1 MESNQAQAA
10 SVTSGLEEDGDDT
23 RHQRRDWLLS
33 HSHASHVTWWRVVRP
48 FLAGGCI
55 TMVILMIPVSL
66 TFDGTS
72 TNGKTNFWV
81 YVLFMEGI
89 WNLCAAI
96 NYEMIFHAAF
106 SQLGQGG
113 ATLVVPRW
121 QIWAIGY
128 LAYLMWW
135 IGSLYTGMQPYT
147 TTVTATIMPALTVLI
162 FYVAAA
168 VSLIQKGD
176 DDAADD
182 GVWVSHRT
190 PIHPLSHQLF
200 DTYCSFLLLVISSAH
215 NSVHRHK
222 RRHVRA
228 RGFFQVFRRE

>member
-1 MESNQAQAA
+1 M
-10 SVTSGLEEDGDDT
+10 EEDRNDT
-23 RHQRRDWLLS
+23 SYQRRDWLLS
-33 HSHASHVTWWRVVRP
+33 HPHASHVTWRVVRP

-66 TFDGTS
+66 RFDGTS

-89 WNLCAAI
+89 WSLTSTI

-113 ATLVVPRW
+113 ATLVVPRRK
-121 QIWAIGY
+121 ICAIGY

-135 IGSLYTGMQPYT
+135 ISSLYTDLSTDFVSLLAPLF
-147 TTVTATIMPALTVLI
+147 PALTVLI

-168 VSLIQKGD
+168 VSLIRKGD

-182 GVWVSHRT
+182 GAWVSHRT
-190 PIHPLSHQLF
+190 PTHPLSHP
-200 DTYCSFLLLVISSAH
+200 
-215 NSVHRHK
+215 
-222 RRHVRA
+222 
-228 RGFFQVFRRE
+228 